1 MNPTCSHSFL
11 STFRFAIPLT
21 GGIAM
26 HLTLSGRDGG
36 GRRDR
41 HHDAHVAWMAENSS
55 ACSVGIAWYNNA
67 IGKCWFNGG
76 LMVVNYCYTH
86 ITEVNGMANGMEN
99 DKPRIQHVHGTIF
112 IHFTFPAIH
121 SRSRCHHHFVI
132 FCPIAL

>member
-1 MNPTCSHSFL
+1 MDCHGFRSA
-11 STFRFAIPLT
+11 FRFAIPLT
-21 GGIAM
+21 GGIAL

-55 ACSVGIAWYNNA
+55 ACSVG
-67 IGKCWFNGG
+67 
-76 LMVVNYCYTH
+76 MVVNYCYTH

-99 DKPRIQHVHGTIF
+99 DQPRIQHVHGTIF
-112 IHFTFPAIH
+112 IHFNLPTIH